1 MKNRQLIDLDPIP
14 GGDMGV
20 KVAVTITRSKMP
32 PWMKRFLGEPV
43 IREGLSRVLDYVLG
57 FFERAPIKKITLT

>member
-20 KVAVTITRSKMP
+20 EVAVTITRPKIP
-32 PWMKRFLGEPV
+32 PWMKRFLGELV
-43 IREGLSRVLDYVLG
+43 IREGLSRVLDFVFG
-57 FFERAPIKKITLT
+57 FFERAAIRQRAF